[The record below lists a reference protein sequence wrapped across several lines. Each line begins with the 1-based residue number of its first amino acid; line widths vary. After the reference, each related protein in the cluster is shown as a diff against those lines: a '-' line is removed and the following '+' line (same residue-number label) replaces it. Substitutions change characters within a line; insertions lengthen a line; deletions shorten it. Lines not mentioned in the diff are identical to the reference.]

1 MQIAQ
6 GGIMKDK
13 KIRILCAV
21 TALVSLLAVVPIMF
35 GFYAHESNDY
45 WGSYS
50 YSVIGYRIFTDAD
63 INIVIGV
70 FGLLGLLWDLVFG
83 AYAIIDGRY
92 KDLLWRIIRYGY
104 FYGIFI
110 GLINFAFIVSY
121 FSYYECCAGS
131 VIFLILVAA
140 VIALKFVLIF
150 TKNEGTRNLSVNDT
164 RGKEEELE

>member
-1 MQIAQ
+1 
-6 GGIMKDK
+6 MKDK

-21 TALVSLLAVVPIMF
+21 TALISLLAVVPIMF
-35 GFYAHESNDY
+35 DFFIYQSSDMFGREY
-45 WGSYS
+45 WYN
-50 YSVIGYRIFTDAD
+50 VLGYGVFTDTEQP
-63 INIVIGV
+63 INIVVGV
-70 FGLLGLLWDLVFG
+70 FGLLGLLWDLAFG

-104 FYGIFI
+104 FYGIAM

-121 FSYYECCAGS
+121 LCYFECCAGS

-150 TKNEGTRNLSVNDT
+150 TRNEETRNLSANGT
-164 RGKEEELE
+164 REKEEEIQ